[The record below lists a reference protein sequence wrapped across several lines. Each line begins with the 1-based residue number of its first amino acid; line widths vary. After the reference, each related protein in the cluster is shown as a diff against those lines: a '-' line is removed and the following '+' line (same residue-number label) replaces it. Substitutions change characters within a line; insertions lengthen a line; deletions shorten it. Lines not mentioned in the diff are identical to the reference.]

1 MLVSL
6 LRMQLTGSNN
16 LPCNPIVMEQNQIR
30 ILSNY
35 AESLGIDVLDN
46 VSVQNREICAN
57 QINFHYLDWGKSDD
71 PPILMLHGL
80 AQTCRT
86 WDLVALAL
94 SDNYRSITIDQ
105 RGHGDSS
112 WSTNQD
118 YSHNTLLDDTIKII
132 DKLNLDKFILVGFS
146 MGGKIA
152 LNYAEN
158 NSNRLSALVVVDS
171 GPESNP
177 KGTES
182 VRKFLDQ
189 QSDFSSV
196 DELVEKTMQY
206 NSTRPVESIRAS
218 VMNSIKQ
225 LDDGKWVWKYDP
237 RIRNRVSGRDSEIK
251 LEHQLW
257 ESVNQVKCPTLIM
270 RAGNSNILS
279 KSTASKM
286 QSIITGSKLISI
298 KNAGH
303 LLVGDNPVDFI
314 KELKL
319 FLSTIESP

>member
-1 MLVSL
+1 MLASL

-16 LPCNPIVMEQNQIR
+16 LRCSHLVMEQSQIR

-35 AESLGIDVLDN
+35 AESLGIDIPET

-57 QINFHYLDWGKSDD
+57 QINFHYLDWGKSDN
-71 PPILMLHGL
+71 PPILFLHGL

-118 YSHNTLLDDTIKII
+118 YSHDTLLDDTIKII

-146 MGGKIA
+146 MGGKTA
-152 LNYAEN
+152 LNYAES
-158 NSNRLSALVVVDS
+158 NSNKLSALVVVDS

-182 VRKFLDQ
+182 VRNFLEQ
-189 QSDFSSV
+189 QSDFNSV
-196 DELVEKTMQY
+196 DELVNKTMQY
-206 NSTRPVESIRAS
+206 NSTRPMESIRAS

-225 LDDGKWVWKYDP
+225 LNDGKWVWKYDP
-237 RIRNRVSGRDSEIK
+237 GIKNRISSRDSEIK
-251 LEHQLW
+251 LQNQLW
-257 ESVNQVKCPTLIM
+257 ESANKIDCPTLIM
-270 RAGNSNILS
+270 HAANSNILT
-279 KSTASKM
+279 KSTAIKM
-286 QSIITGSKLISI
+286 QSIIKGSKLVSI
-298 KNAGH
+298 KNASH
-303 LLVGDNPVDFI
+303 LVVGDNPVDFI
-314 KELKL
+314 KEMKL
-319 FLSTIESP
+319 FLSTI